1 MMIPLSVP
9 NISPE
14 EQRLVAEAVQS
25 GWVSTGGPMIPRFEA
40 ALSAYTG
47 AAHVVALNSGT
58 AALHLALRVAEVQ
71 PGDLVLVSNMTY
83 TATVNAVH
91 YVQAEPVLVDV
102 AADTLLMD
110 ADLVA
115 AYLRD
120 ETEFRAGRSYARATG
135 QRIAAIL
142 VVHVLGY
149 AADLARLSALARAHG
164 VVLIEDAAAAVGS
177 RLHGQHLGTTGLL
190 GILSFN
196 GNKVLTTGGGGALL
210 THDPRL
216 ADRARHLALQA
227 KSFPAEYIHDDVGY
241 NYGMTNVAAA
251 MGLAQLAR
259 LDGFVARKRAVHAF
273 YAARF
278 AGTDFQHFSP
288 DIPGAEGNHWL
299 EVLRHPQA
307 WALGEALEAQGIQAR
322 KLWVPM
328 NRLPMNRTFRYLTQ
342 DDHSQR
348 YYENAMCVPCSSGI
362 TDQELEHVAVAIL
375 RFGRLG

>member
-9 NISPE
+9 NIGPH
-14 EQRLVAEAVQS
+14 EQRLVAEALQS

-47 AAHVVALNSGT
+47 AGHVVALNNGT
-58 AALHLALRVAEVQ
+58 AALHLAMRVAEVQ
-71 PGDLVLVSNMTY
+71 PGDLVLVSNLTF

-91 YVQAEPVLVDV
+91 YVQAEPVLVD
-102 AADTLLMD
+102 ADPATMQMD
-110 ADLVA
+110 AELVA

-135 QRIAAIL
+135 QRVAAIL

-164 VVLIEDAAAAVGS
+164 VVLIEDAAAAMGS
-177 RLHGQHLGTTGLL
+177 RLHGQHLGTTGLI

-227 KSFPAEYIHDDVGY
+227 KSFPTEYIHDDIGY

-251 MGLAQLAR
+251 MGVAQLER
-259 LDGFVARKRAVHAF
+259 LDGFLARKRAVHAF
-273 YAARF
+273 YQSRF
-278 AGTDFQHFSP
+278 AGTGIRHFSP
-288 DIPGAEGNHWL
+288 EIPGMAGNHWL
-299 EVLRHPQA
+299 EVLQHPRA
-307 WALGEALEAQGIQAR
+307 WELGEALEAQGIQAR

-328 NRLPMNRTFRYLTQ
+328 NRLPMHSACRYLSAH
-342 DDHSQR
+342 DHSHAW
-348 YYENAMCVPCSSGI
+348 YTSSICVPCSSSI
-362 TDQELEHVAVAIL
+362 SERKLEDVAAAIE
-375 RFGRLG
+375 RFGQAG